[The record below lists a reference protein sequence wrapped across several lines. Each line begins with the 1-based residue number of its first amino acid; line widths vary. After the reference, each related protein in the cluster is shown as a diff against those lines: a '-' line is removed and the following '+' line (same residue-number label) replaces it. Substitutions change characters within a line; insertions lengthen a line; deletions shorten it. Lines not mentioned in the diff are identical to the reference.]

1 MNSDELLA
9 QERKLQFTR
18 FGNDVAIELGLHL
31 LDAAREQG
39 LPIAISVRRNGH
51 RLFHAS
57 LPGTAPDNDSWL
69 ERKAAVVDRFGHS
82 SFYVGTTYREK
93 GRSFEDEPH
102 LDATLYAAHGGVF
115 PVIVRGT
122 GPVGTVG
129 VSGLP
134 QAEDHEFVVTQVE
147 SFINYLSQKDGV

>member
-1 MNSDELLA
+1 VSLTSEELLA
-9 QERKLQFTR
+9 QERRLQFTR

-51 RLFHAS
+51 RLFHAA

-69 ERKAAVVDRFGHS
+69 ERKARVVDRFGHS
-82 SFYVGTTYREK
+82 SFHVGTTYREK
-93 GRSFEDEPH
+93 GRRFEEEPH
-102 LDATLYAAHGGVF
+102 LDPALYAAHGGVF
-115 PVIVRGT
+115 PIIVRGT

-134 QAEDHEFVVTQVE
+134 QAEDHEFVVTQLE
-147 SFINYLSQKDGV
+147 SFLNSRDAQ

>member
-1 MNSDELLA
+1 MTLSSEELLA
-9 QERKLQFTR
+9 QERRLQFTR

-39 LPIAISVRRNGH
+39 LPIAISVQRNGH

-57 LPGTAPDNDSWL
+57 LPGTSPDNDRWL
-69 ERKAAVVDRFGHS
+69 ERKTRVVDRFGHS
-82 SFYVGTTYREK
+82 SFYVGTTFREK
-93 GRSFEDEPH
+93 GTTFEAESR
-102 LDATLYAAHGGVF
+102 LDQDLYAAHGGVF
-115 PVIVRGT
+115 PVILRGT

-134 QAEDHEFVVTQVE
+134 QAEDHEFVVTQLE
-147 SFINYLSQKDGV
+147 SFLNSRDA